1 MVWGVFCVSV
11 THWVCF
17 SERCSACTHLF
28 RFLRTSYFLNFSHSA
43 PYILSQWNALVW
55 MVKEVK
61 VQSTF
66 LWPRLQFSFF
76 LAGIWCLISLL
87 IVLVCRSD
95 IPKSL
100 SCLVIFTLNLSS
112 NHLMINPFSSSFSP
126 HLLSLGRPLFSIFQ
140 AHLFEQQGSCQ
151 LLWRFVGH

>member
-1 MVWGVFCVSV
+1 MFYVSV
-11 THWVCF
+11 TLWRSF
-17 SERCSACTHLF
+17 SERHSACTHRF
-28 RFLRTSYFLNFSHSA
+28 RSLRTLYFLKFSHPA
-43 PYILSQWNALVW
+43 PHALPQQNMYGKESQIPELFSIAKTSVFLLSCWNLVF
-55 MVKEVK
+55 K
-61 VQSTF
+61 
-66 LWPRLQFSFF
+66 
-76 LAGIWCLISLL
+76 SLL

-112 NHLMINPFSSSFSP
+112 NHLMINPFPSSFSP

-151 LLWRFVGH
+151 LL